1 MKISEERLAEIK
13 ENFDFF
19 DDDANKKLDFNEFR
33 HVVNA
38 VGGGIHEDELK
49 IGFEIIDKDNSGFID
64 FNEFVSWWENR

>member
-49 IGFEIIDKDNSGFID
+49 IGFEIIDKDNSGFIE
-64 FNEFVSWWENR
+64 FNEFLSWWENR